1 MKPTNDKTLKEAMQ
15 QMLKAYRLKGKFDET
30 SVIKHWEDVV
40 GKSVSNR
47 TKEIYIRDKKL
58 FVRIESAVIKNQ
70 LLMMRTQ
77 IMANLNEKVGA
88 LVIQEMVFL

>member
-15 QMLKAYRLKGKFDET
+15 QMLKAYRIKGKFDET
-30 SVIKHWEDVV
+30 SVITHWEDVV